1 MKMNFARHFSAVVIR
16 KPSLNL
22 CQVKAQIVA
31 VERLKVDR
39 LKICQLI
46 QKQKDKKQ
54 KLLNAKKEKCMIEKK
69 KLLERKKQLESNME
83 KETSYEYLTAA
94 KDNLKLIEIENKTI

>member
-1 MKMNFARHFSAVVIR
+1 MKMNFARRFSAVVIR
-16 KPSLNL
+16 KPYLNL

-46 QKQKDKKQ
+46 
-54 KLLNAKKEKCMIEKK
+54 
-69 KLLERKKQLESNME
+69 
-83 KETSYEYLTAA
+83 
-94 KDNLKLIEIENKTI
+94 

>member
-1 MKMNFARHFSAVVIR
+1 M
-16 KPSLNL
+16 P
-22 CQVKAQIVA
+22 
-31 VERLKVDR
+31 
-39 LKICQLI
+39 
-46 QKQKDKKQ
+46 KKRNSWS
-54 KLLNAKKEKCMIEKK
+54 KKK

>member
-1 MKMNFARHFSAVVIR
+1 
-16 KPSLNL
+16 
-22 CQVKAQIVA
+22 
-31 VERLKVDR
+31 
-39 LKICQLI
+39 
-46 QKQKDKKQ
+46 
-54 KLLNAKKEKCMIEKK
+54 MIEKK

>member
-1 MKMNFARHFSAVVIR
+1 MKMNFARRFSAVVIR
-16 KPSLNL
+16 KPYLNL

-69 KLLERKKQLESNME
+69 KTVRKKE
-83 KETSYEYLTAA
+83 AA
-94 KDNLKLIEIENKTI
+94 RIKHGKGNVLWIFHSS

>member
-46 QKQKDKKQ
+46 
-54 KLLNAKKEKCMIEKK
+54 
-69 KLLERKKQLESNME
+69 
-83 KETSYEYLTAA
+83 
-94 KDNLKLIEIENKTI
+94 

>member
-16 KPSLNL
+16 KPSLNP

-31 VERLKVDR
+31 VEVLKVDR
-39 LKICQLI
+39 LKNLSVDLETKRQEAETLECQ
-46 QKQKDKKQ
+46 KREMHDR
-54 KLLNAKKEKCMIEKK
+54 KK